1 MQIIIEEEISQF
13 KITMNNVVIM
23 QILDTANNL
32 MYVITTLVVGN
43 GFSALMQFHHWA
55 FLAELKYDVD
65 IIWIVKETMKTD
77 NISVL

>member
-23 QILDTANNL
+23 QILDTAHNL
-32 MYVITTLVVGN
+32 MYVITTLVVSN
-43 GFSALMQFHHWA
+43 GFSSLVQLHHRAL
-55 FLAELKYDVD
+55 LAELKDNVD

-77 NISVL
+77 DVSVL